1 MQTVIAIANQKGGT
15 GKTTT
20 ARELGALL
28 AAGGMRVLLVDL
40 DPQGSLTAACGLG
53 AEDLSGRSMADVLGD
68 AQPGRLS
75 LADIIRPVAPGLYLA
90 PADIGLSITELGLT
104 ARMGREAVLKRAL
117 ASVPGYDLV
126 ILDCPPS
133 LGLLTVC
140 GLAAAHGVIV
150 PTQPA
155 AADLRGV
162 ALAVDTL
169 GTIRAELN
177 PGLVLVGVVVT
188 FFDQRL
194 NDHKR
199 ALDYIT
205 AAGLPVLGT
214 VGRSVRVAEATG
226 AGQPVTEYAPSNP
239 QAAAYTQLAERV
251 KEWLKTSNQAGRI
264 P

>member
-1 MQTVIAIANQKGGT
+1 MQIVIAIANQKGGT

-28 AAGGMRVLLVDL
+28 AESGRRVLLVDL

-53 AEDLSGRSMADVLGD
+53 AEDLSGRSMADVLGG
-68 AQPGRLS
+68 AQPGRLG
-75 LADIIRPVAPGLYLA
+75 LADILRPVAPGLDLA

-104 ARMGREAVLKRAL
+104 ARMGREMVLKRAL
-117 ASVPGYDLV
+117 VGAPYDLV
-126 ILDCPPS
+126 ICDCPPS

-140 GLAAAHGVIV
+140 GLAAANGVIV

-162 ALAVDTL
+162 ALFVDTM
-169 GTIRAELN
+169 GTIRAEIN
-177 PGLVLVGVVVT
+177 PGLALLGLLVT
-188 FFDQRL
+188 FYDPRL

-199 ALDYIT
+199 ALEYIQ

-214 VGRSVRVAEATG
+214 VGRSVRVAEASG
-226 AGQPVTEYAPSNP
+226 AGRAVTEYAPSNP
-239 QAAAYTQLAERV
+239 QAAAYKQITERV
-251 KEWLKTSNQAGRI
+251 QEWIAKNRTEGYTI